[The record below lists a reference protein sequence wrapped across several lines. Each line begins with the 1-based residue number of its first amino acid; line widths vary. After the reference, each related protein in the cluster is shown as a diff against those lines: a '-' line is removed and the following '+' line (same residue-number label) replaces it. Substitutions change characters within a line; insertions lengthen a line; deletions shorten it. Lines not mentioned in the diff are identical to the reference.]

1 MSQVMN
7 IINTPSPQIII
18 QVQTEKMAKMQDEL
32 TLTQARLEHMSQY
45 ASILEQKVTKLTPEE
60 AVEEVTIEMPGST
73 PDKSSEE
80 AAVENAEVAAE

>member
-1 MSQVMN
+1 MN

-45 ASILEQKVTKLTPEE
+45 ASILEQKVTELTSQESVE
-60 AVEEVTIEMPGST
+60 EEVTIEMPGST

-80 AAVENAEVAAE
+80 VVVENTEVSAE